1 MKFDRVDLK
10 SDVLANAP
18 QRSSIHAHSD
28 CFVALI
34 ASIFN
39 KELNADI
46 CAFMRVRT
54 QCMRRMDRIYW
65 DQSIGKY
72 LIIVNLYSILK
83 TIFLS

>member
-46 CAFMRVRT
+46 IMCFYASKNAMYEA
-54 QCMRRMDRIYW
+54 DGSHLLG
-65 DQSIGKY
+65 SINRQ
-72 LIIVNLYSILK
+72 IFDYSQPL
-83 TIFLS
+83 FYS